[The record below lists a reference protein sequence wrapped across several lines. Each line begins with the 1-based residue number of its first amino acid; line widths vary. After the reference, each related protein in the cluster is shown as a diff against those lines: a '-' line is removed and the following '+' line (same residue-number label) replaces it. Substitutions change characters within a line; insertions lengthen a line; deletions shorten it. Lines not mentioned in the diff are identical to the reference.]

1 MQADEQVTQ
10 AATTNTGRTA
20 TFTTRDGT
28 GLLERTW
35 TVASPKACVV
45 VVHGYGEH
53 CGRYGHVA
61 ERFNEEGF
69 SVYSYDQRGH
79 GKSPGKMGTVADFD
93 LLSDDLDD
101 FLREVRRLAG
111 DVPIFLFG
119 HSMGGLVLA
128 VFAIKHS
135 PDVRG
140 LLFSS
145 AGVKAADVSPALRI
159 IATVLARIMP
169 DQPVRELD
177 ISGLSRVPE
186 VVDRYN
192 KDPLVYHGKIGA
204 RTGRAMMKAI
214 DFVGLHL
221 GEITLPFIA
230 MHGTKDRLV
239 PYSASEL
246 LYAQA
251 GSKDKSLKLYEG
263 AYHEVFND
271 LGSNQFMD
279 DAVNWMKAHL

>member
-1 MQADEQVTQ
+1 MTQ
-10 AATTNTGRTA
+10 SATTNAGRTA

-28 GLLERTW
+28 ELLERAW
-35 TVASPKACVV
+35 TVASPKACVLI
-45 VVHGYGEH
+45 VHGYGEH

-61 ERFNEEGF
+61 ERFNEEGI

-79 GKSPGKMGTVADFD
+79 GESPGKMGTVADFD
-93 LLSDDLDD
+93 RLGDDLED
-101 FLREVRRLAG
+101 FLGEVRRLAG
-111 DVPIFLFG
+111 GVPIFLFG

-128 VFAIKHS
+128 LFTIKRS
-135 PDVRG
+135 PDVQG

-145 AGVKAADVSPALRI
+145 AGVKAADVSPLLRV
-159 IATVLARIMP
+159 IAKVLARVAP
-169 DQPVRELD
+169 DAPVRELD

-192 KDPLVYHGKIGA
+192 EDPLVYHGKIGA
-204 RTGRAMMKAI
+204 LTGRAMMKAI

-239 PYSASEL
+239 SHSASEL

-251 GSKDKSLKLYEG
+251 ASKDKSLKLYEG

-271 LGSNQFMD
+271 LGSDRFMD
-279 DAVNWMKAHL
+279 DAVDWMKAHL

>member
-1 MQADEQVTQ
+1 MTPPASTD
-10 AATTNTGRTA
+10 TGRTA

-28 GLLERTW
+28 ELLERAW

-45 VVHGYGEH
+45 IVHGYGEH
-53 CGRYGHVA
+53 CGRYGHVSQ
-61 ERFNEEGF
+61 RFNEENF

-79 GKSPGKMGTVADFD
+79 GESPGKMGTVGDFD

-101 FLREVRRLAG
+101 FLKEVRRLVG
-111 DVPIFLFG
+111 GVPIFLFG

-128 VFAIKHS
+128 LFTIKHS

-145 AGVKAADVSPALRI
+145 ASVKAANVSFLLRI
-159 IATVLARIMP
+159 VATILARVAP

-177 ISGLSRVPE
+177 VTGLSRVPE

-192 KDPLVYHGKIGA
+192 ADPLVYHGKIGA
-204 RTGRAMMKAI
+204 LTGLAMMKAI
-214 DFVGLHL
+214 DFVGLRF
-221 GEITLPFIA
+221 GEITLPLIA
-230 MHGTKDRLV
+230 LHGTEDRLV
-239 PYSASEL
+239 PHAASEA

-271 LGSNQFMD
+271 LGSDQFMD
-279 DAVNWMKAHL
+279 DAVDWIKSHL